1 MHNYT
6 AMNQFSEQ
14 LKSIIEDA
22 GLTMQA
28 ASVMIG
34 IDKGNLSRIVNGKEG
49 VTLERAERIA
59 NALGATISVKIK
71 KSKKMS
77 VA

>member
-1 MHNYT
+1 MQNYT
-6 AMNQFSEQ
+6 AMNQFAEQ
-14 LKSIIEDA
+14 LRTIIDEA

-49 VTLERAERIA
+49 VTIERAERIA

-71 KSKKMS
+71 KTKKMS